1 LQKPKARVRIKALLW
16 LRKRLAWE
24 MSGGEDDRTEARMWR
39 YCSIFWRWSAIAAA
53 LARALSMASS
63 ARVAR
68 VAGEEGLRGAAGD
81 GDG

>member
-1 LQKPKARVRIKALLW
+1 
-16 LRKRLAWE
+16 
-24 MSGGEDDRTEARMWR
+24 MSGGEDDKTEARMWR